1 MFNHESFR
9 FWLNVF
15 MGNLGIMCFFISYK
29 DAFGTIRNEKVK
41 VEVFFFAFATIL
53 MVLSSRLFSRAMD
66 VPSIFSLNHKQMEG
80 IVCDFD
86 TYEAVRMDIT
96 GKTLSV
102 VDENSGK
109 TIKFKQVDIPLFLEK
124 GDLVKVRY
132 LKYSKV
138 AAIED
143 IYGRRITNHIDACH
157 PLGIFICIYLIVSMP
172 FYYIRKMKWDTVLN
186 YKQDCSIHVYHN
198 TFIYSMFGVFFVR
211 ILTTF
216 ILIFAMLGYY
226 KTSWDWCWGILILL
240 NYLGVFLLC
249 FISQK
254 KFIIMK
260 NKFYYCS
267 ITKRIEGNLEEIEEI
282 KVTNEGIKICA
293 KGEEMKMFCTS
304 KKYVDSFIKKVHVCK
319 EW

>member
-1 MFNHESFR
+1 MFNYESFR

-29 DAFGTIRNEKVK
+29 DAFGTIRNEKAK
-41 VEVFFFAFATIL
+41 VEVFFFAFAAIL
-53 MVLSSRLFSRAMD
+53 MALSSRLFSRAMD
-66 VPSIFSLNHKQMEG
+66 VPSIFSRNHKQMEG

-109 TIKFKQVDIPLFLEK
+109 TIKFKQVYIPLSLDK

-138 AAIED
+138 AAIEE
-143 IYGRRITNHIDACH
+143 IYGRRITNRIDACRS
-157 PLGIFICIYLIVSMP
+157 LGIFICIYLIISMP
-172 FYYIRKMKWDTVLN
+172 FYYIRKVKWDTVLN
-186 YKQDCSIHVYHN
+186 YKQDCYVYVYHN
-198 TFIYSMFGVFFVR
+198 TFIYSMLGVFLVR
-211 ILTTF
+211 IQTTF
-216 ILIFAMLGYY
+216 ILIIAMLGYY

-240 NYLGVFLLC
+240 NYLGVFLLR
-249 FISQK
+249 FISEK

-260 NKFYYCS
+260 DKFYYCS
-267 ITKRIEGNLEEIEEI
+267 ITKRMEGSLEEIEEI
-282 KVTNEGIKICA
+282 KVTDEGIKIYA

-304 KKYVDSFIKKVHVCK
+304 KKYVDSFIKKIYVCM